1 VEEPLIIKS
10 GLEEILK
17 KSSEI
22 MSKKG
27 FHATSMRDL
36 AKATNM
42 SLAGL
47 YHYFDSK
54 DELIYLINLRGFS
67 SLLGLAER
75 IKLSKAAVDIKLYEF
90 ISMHINY
97 FCKNRS
103 NMRVMIFGTHGMD
116 EDKHKKIRALKEDY
130 QIIAREFVSAYIK
143 EIKGENCSRKEL
155 DRKTYLLFGMMN
167 WIFGWYSKKSHGT
180 EEELVQDIYFTFTQG
195 LCGYSKNLE
204 GKTGYGTSKN
214 H

>member
-1 VEEPLIIKS
+1 MEKLLVIKS

-17 KSSEI
+17 QSSEI
-22 MSKKG
+22 MSRKG

-54 DELIYLINLRGFS
+54 DELIYLINLRGFTA
-67 SLLGLAER
+67 LLGLAEKVKASKEPVDK
-75 IKLSKAAVDIKLYEF
+75 KLFNF
-90 ISMHINY
+90 ISMHVNY
-97 FCKNRS
+97 FCKERS
-103 NMRVMIFGTHGMD
+103 NMRVMIFGTQGID
-116 EDKHKKIRALKEDY
+116 EDKHKKIRTLKENY
-130 QIIAREFVSAYIK
+130 QIMGRDFVSAYLR
-143 EIKGENCSRKEL
+143 EITGQSCSRKEL

-180 EEELVQDIYFTFTQG
+180 EEELVQDIYNTFTQG
-195 LCGYSKNLE
+195 LMGTTS
-204 GKTGYGTSKN
+204 YGTTKN